1 VDHPLAAPTAYEHLR
16 DDAGYHTIGTGKFD
30 LQKYSA
36 ARGTG
41 IDGKNYHDENG
52 FVDWVNVSGELSRG
66 FDEPIDP
73 YQEYLL
79 EEGHDDIFE
88 EEYPRS
94 VHDAHATA
102 LPEEAY
108 QDNWIGRE
116 TERLLREATQPLGR
130 HRGDA
135 HLVS

>member
-1 VDHPLAAPTAYEHLR
+1 
-16 DDAGYHTIGTGKFD
+16 
-30 LQKYSA
+30 
-36 ARGTG
+36 
-41 IDGKNYHDENG
+41 
-52 FVDWVNVSGELSRG
+52 VNVAEMLNHG
-66 FDEPIDP
+66 FDEPVDP
-73 YQEYLL
+73 YQRYLL
-79 EEGHDDIFE
+79 AEGYDGVFAS
-88 EEYPRS
+88 EYPRS